1 MKATKFILFMLIAV
15 ATLSACK
22 KKGGGDDI
30 IIEPGILQGNISSNM
45 TLTNDR
51 IWILNGYVYVTAGAT
66 LTIEPGTVI
75 RSDISNKGALIIE
88 RDARIQANGT
98 ATQPIVFTSGKAPGE
113 RTPGDWG
120 GVIILGN
127 ATTNRGTNPRPT
139 IEGGVGRTYGGTN
152 DADNSGVFRYV
163 RIEWAGIAAQPGS
176 EINGLT
182 TGGVGTG
189 TVIEYVQTT
198 FANDDAFEF
207 FGGTH
212 NARFLVAHATAD
224 DDFDFD
230 FGYRGNIQFAVALR
244 DPSFVDPG
252 DAGNGIEAD
261 NDGSG
266 TNASPNTRPVLSNF
280 TMIGPGTN
288 VGANTNHN
296 HGNRWRRAVQFVLR
310 NSIIAGWRVNGLNL
324 ESDATIN
331 AYLANTSEFRNNI
344 LHGHA
349 LVVNSGNQTLLSND
363 NFRTKVE
370 AEGTSI
376 VASVAA
382 INLTSTSITAPN
394 LLPQSGSIALS
405 GASFTGLP
413 SFFQTTSYRGAFGS
427 SNWMAGWTNFT
438 PQTTVY

>member
-1 MKATKFILFMLIAV
+1 MKATKFILLMLIAV
-15 ATLSACK
+15 VSFSACK
-22 KKGGGDDI
+22 KKSDGPI
-30 IIEPGILQGNISSNM
+30 VIEPGILQGNISSNM

-51 IWILNGYVYVTAGAT
+51 VWILNGYVYVTAGAT
-66 LTIEPGTVI
+66 LTIEPGTII
-75 RSDISNKGALIIE
+75 RSDIANKGALIIE
-88 RDARIQANGT
+88 RNAKIMANGT
-98 ATQPIVFTSGKAPGE
+98 ATQPIVLTSGKAPGE

-127 ATTNRGTNPRPT
+127 ATTNRGTNPLPT

-224 DDFDFD
+224 DDYDFD
-230 FGYRGNIQFAVALR
+230 FGFRGNIQFAVAQR
-244 DPSFVDPG
+244 DPAFVDPG

-261 NDGSG
+261 NDGAGS
-266 TNASPNTRPVLSNF
+266 NATPNTRPVLSNF
-280 TMIGPGTN
+280 TFIGPGNAAGTL
-288 VGANTNHN
+288 TNHN
-296 HGNRWRRAVQFVLR
+296 HGNRLRRAVQFVIR

-331 AYLANTSEFRNNI
+331 AYLSNTSEYRNNI
-344 LHGHA
+344 LHAHG
-349 LVVNSGNQTLLSND
+349 LVLNSGNQTLLTND

-382 INLTSTSITAPN
+382 VGLTSPTNLSNPN
-394 LLPQSGSIALS
+394 FIPQPGSIALS
-405 GASFTGLP
+405 GANFTGLP
-413 SFFQTTSYRGAFGS
+413 GFFQTTSYRGAFGTT
-427 SNWMAGWTNFT
+427 NWMAGWTNFT